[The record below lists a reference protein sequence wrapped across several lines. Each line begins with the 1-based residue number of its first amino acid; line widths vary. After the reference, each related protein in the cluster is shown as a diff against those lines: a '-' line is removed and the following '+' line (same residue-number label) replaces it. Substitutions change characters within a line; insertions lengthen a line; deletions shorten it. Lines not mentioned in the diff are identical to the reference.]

1 MTMQTKLLAWYE
13 ANARKLAFRQ
23 NRNPYFIWISEI
35 MAQQTRIEAMLP
47 YFENFIRL
55 YPDLPSLAQA
65 DDESLHKAWEG
76 LGYYSRCRNLK
87 KCAIECVERFDGRLP
102 STKAEL
108 KTLPGIGDY
117 TAGAIASI
125 AFGEKVSAIDGNVVR
140 VFSRLY
146 DVRADVTKAAT
157 KKQIARLVDDSLCE
171 PIEAYNQALMEL
183 GAMVC
188 TPKNPKCDQCPVAAW
203 CQTDEPETLPVKP
216 EKKARR
222 VERKHVYVWTDGKGF
237 HMNRRPKTGLLA
249 NLYEFD
255 ETMPDEVVRT
265 EPLAPYTHIFS
276 HVEWQMDATLVFV
289 REGSGFYSVDQIEN
303 ELALPSAFA
312 PFFEE
317 AREKIDEDVENEKE

>member
-23 NRNPYFIWISEI
+23 NRNPYFIWISES

-146 DVRADVTKAAT
+146 DVRADVTKAA
-157 KKQIARLVDDSLCE
+157 
-171 PIEAYNQALMEL
+171 
-183 GAMVC
+183 
-188 TPKNPKCDQCPVAAW
+188 
-203 CQTDEPETLPVKP
+203 
-216 EKKARR
+216 KAIH
-222 VERKHVYVWTDGKGF
+222 K
-237 HMNRRPKTGLLA
+237 
-249 NLYEFD
+249 
-255 ETMPDEVVRT
+255 
-265 EPLAPYTHIFS
+265 
-276 HVEWQMDATLVFV
+276 
-289 REGSGFYSVDQIEN
+289 
-303 ELALPSAFA
+303 AFA
-312 PFFEE
+312 PDKLNYGAYGDTGCHLHIHLVPKYKDQDEWGSTFQMNPDKKYLSENEYEE
-317 AREKIDEDVENEKE
+317 MIEKINDIAGIRIICPLKKSKIMT

>member
-1 MTMQTKLLAWYE
+1 M
-13 ANARKLAFRQ
+13 
-23 NRNPYFIWISEI
+23 
-35 MAQQTRIEAMLP
+35 
-47 YFENFIRL
+47 
-55 YPDLPSLAQA
+55 
-65 DDESLHKAWEG
+65 H
-76 LGYYSRCRNLK
+76 
-87 KCAIECVERFDGRLP
+87 
-102 STKAEL
+102 AE
-108 KTLPGIGDY
+108 
-117 TAGAIASI
+117 
-125 AFGEKVSAIDGNVVR
+125 
-140 VFSRLY
+140 
-146 DVRADVTKAAT
+146 
-157 KKQIARLVDDSLCE
+157 
-171 PIEAYNQALMEL
+171 
-183 GAMVC
+183 
-188 TPKNPKCDQCPVAAW
+188 NPKCDQCPVAAW

-289 REGSGFYSVDQIEN
+289 KEDAGFYSVDQIEN